1 MAKIEKKLSEKELV
15 DLILRWKNEKQTR
28 PSRINRPLTYQ
39 LYNNFFNQQQR
50 DVNACTCLDRDTDF
64 KVTRHI
70 ENNYKNVVKI
80 EEPLPIESNV
90 SVDFSS
96 LTTGKSAD
104 DELFD
109 LSDLVEEKPKKTR
122 RKKQA

>member
-15 DLILRWKNEKQTR
+15 DLIIRWKNEKQTR

>member
-1 MAKIEKKLSEKELV
+1 MI
-15 DLILRWKNEKQTR
+15 LIRVKNIFSKHFSLINFVGFSKVQANQDFVNETR
-28 PSRINRPLTYQ
+28 N
-39 LYNNFFNQQQR
+39 
-50 DVNACTCLDRDTDF
+50 
-64 KVTRHI
+64 HI